1 MARILKEDN
10 RDIYGGNPLVY
21 EDALEN
27 MKNNRKLLKDRL
39 KETEKAADELTK
51 QTATEKVRLQG
62 TKETTGPKLKPY
74 TEAIHIKGRAELS
87 ELIKKA
93 KNENKA
99 FKIGR
104 SIKEG
109 FRYTF
114 MTEAA
119 EDDLE
124 ALPAEEIPVSLAT
137 GEPVDTPI
145 EVPEEVPVEEPVEE
159 VELTLVDILK
169 AHLKFEKGE
178 DGSVLISA
186 FGEEEKDKIKIEGL
200 PEEELEVLKELFPED
215 EGAEEESDVEGAPE
229 EEGADDNDFE
239 ADDIIEEGLDTSRF
253 GTEVKTFEQ
262 AQEISKDTAWVIKQ
276 EKYFDMYKDDGFR
289 FFVRGEGKDKI
300 LTFIKGDFVTQ
311 AVDVEDKLITVE
323 AMLGKEIKPILKE
336 EIEEVGSFEFC
347 VMDKYGNNIDCF
359 QVEEDAIMFAKKN
372 SEADRVLLVTY
383 GPEDE
388 YQDIQELSAETIWE
402 KDEEEDEEEEKVKEE
417 ALNEEAKILS
427 DLSDFEPWSGA
438 VGIWEII
445 VNADKL
451 EALDFLLEDIYP
463 EGLSSTE
470 LNDLLWHESD
480 WVLDMLGLTRDG
492 VVTDE
497 TEEPYIAPK
506 RKETDLDD
514 GEPEPIDNW
523 EEE

>member
-1 MARILKEDN
+1 MARTLKRRLKEDN

-39 KETEKAADELTK
+39 KETEKAADEITK

-74 TEAIHIKGRAELS
+74 TEAIDIKGRAELS

-93 KNENKA
+93 NNEKKA

-124 ALPAEEIPVSLAT
+124 ALPAEEIPVSLET

-145 EVPEEVPVEEPVEE
+145 DVPEEMPVEEPVEE
-159 VELTLVDILK
+159 AELTLVDILK
-169 AHLKFEKGE
+169 AHIKFEKLE

-186 FGEEEKDKIKIEGL
+186 FGEEEDKIKIEGL
-200 PEEELEVLKELFPED
+200 TEEELEVLKELFPED

-229 EEGADDNDFE
+229 EEGTDDIDFE
-239 ADDIIEEGLDTSRF
+239 ADDMIEEDLDTSRF

-262 AQEISKDTAWVIKQ
+262 AQELSKDTAWVIKQ
-276 EKYFDMYKDDGFR
+276 EKYFNMYKDAGFR
-289 FFVRGEGKDKI
+289 LFVRGEGKDKI
-300 LTFIKGDFVTQ
+300 LTFVKGDFVTQ
-311 AVDVEDKLITVE
+311 AVDAEDKLITVE

-336 EIEEVGSFEFC
+336 EITNLDGDLV
-347 VMDKYGNNIDCF
+347 IDDDD
-359 QVEEDAIMFAKKN
+359 VH
-372 SEADRVLLVTY
+372 VTY
-383 GPEDE
+383 KGKPVAILDNKKR
-388 YQDIQELSAETIWE
+388 ICKVFPGMTKNAEFMEKAKEMFSEFTITE
-402 KDEEEDEEEEKVKEE
+402 SKPVKGKEG

-427 DLSDFEPWSGA
+427 ELSDFEPWSGA
-438 VGIWEII
+438 VGVWEII

-506 RKETDLDD
+506 RKEADLDD

>member
-39 KETEKAADELTK
+39 KETKKAAEEITK

-124 ALPAEEIPVSLAT
+124 ALPAEEIPVSLET

-145 EVPEEVPVEEPVEE
+145 EFPEEMPVEEPVEE

-169 AHLKFEKGE
+169 AHLKFEKQE

-186 FGEEEKDKIKIEGL
+186 FGEEEEKDKIKIEGL

-229 EEGADDNDFE
+229 EEGTDDNDFE

-253 GTEVKTFEQ
+253 GTELKSFEQ
-262 AQEISKDTAWVIKQ
+262 AQELSKDTAWVIKQ
-276 EKYFDMYKDDGFR
+276 EKYFDMYKDSGFR
-289 FFVRGEGKDKI
+289 LFVRGEGKDKI
-300 LTFIKGDFVTQ
+300 LTFVKGDFVTQ

-336 EIEEVGSFEFC
+336 EIKEE
-347 VMDKYGNNIDCF
+347 
-359 QVEEDAIMFAKKN
+359 EE
-372 SEADRVLLVTY
+372 EEL
-383 GPEDE
+383 PEP
-388 YQDIQELSAETIWE
+388 
-402 KDEEEDEEEEKVKEE
+402 EEEDEEEEKVKEG

-427 DLSDFEPWSGA
+427 ELSDFEPWSGA
-438 VGIWEII
+438 VGTWEII
-445 VNADKL
+445 INADKL
-451 EALDFLLEDIYP
+451 ESLDFLLEDIYP

>member
-1 MARILKEDN
+1 MARTLKRKLKEDN

-39 KETEKAADELTK
+39 KETEKAADEITK
-51 QTATEKVRLQG
+51 QTATDEVRLQG

-145 EVPEEVPVEEPVEE
+145 EFPEEMPVEE

-178 DGSVLISA
+178 EGSVLISA
-186 FGEEEKDKIKIEGL
+186 FGEEEDKIKIEGL
-200 PEEELEVLKELFPED
+200 TEEELEVLKELFPED

-229 EEGADDNDFE
+229 EEGTDDNDFE
-239 ADDIIEEGLDTSRF
+239 DDDIIEEGLDTSRF
-253 GTEVKTFEQ
+253 GTEITTFEQ
-262 AQEISKDTAWVIKQ
+262 AQELSKDTAWVIKQ
-276 EKYFDMYKDDGFR
+276 EKYFNMYKDAGFR
-289 FFVRGEGKDKI
+289 LFVRGEGKDKI
-300 LTFIKGDFVTQ
+300 LTFVKDDFVTK
-311 AVDVEDKLITVE
+311 AVDAEDKLITVE

-336 EIEEVGSFEFC
+336 EIKEEE
-347 VMDKYGNNIDCF
+347 K
-359 QVEEDAIMFAKKN
+359 EE
-372 SEADRVLLVTY
+372 EL
-383 GPEDE
+383 PEP
-388 YQDIQELSAETIWE
+388 
-402 KDEEEDEEEEKVKEE
+402 EEEDEEEEKVKEG

-438 VGIWEII
+438 VGTWEII

-463 EGLSSTE
+463 EGLSSIE

-506 RKETDLDD
+506 RKEADLDD